1 MITADF
7 VFDLILRI
15 AERFEDEYDC
25 CIRRWLCEEVDG
37 EEIDF
42 ALDGEIETALNCL
55 NIKNRVGVTS
65 VCDATYVI
73 CVSFV
78 VGDELYQRIIV
89 AEEY

>member
-1 MITADF
+1 MITADS

-15 AERFEDEYDC
+15 AERFEDEDNC
-25 CIRRWLCEEVDG
+25 CTRRWMTEEVEG

-55 NIKNRVGVTS
+55 NIKNRVTAVSVYDGVY
-65 VCDATYVI
+65 AI

-78 VGDELYQRIIV
+78 IGDELCQRVIV

>member
-15 AERFEDEYDC
+15 TERFEDEGEC
-25 CIRRWLCEEVDG
+25 CTRRWRTEEIDG
-37 EEIDF
+37 EEINF
-42 ALDGEIETALNCL
+42 VLDGEIKTALNCL
-55 NIKNRVGVTS
+55 NIKNQVCAVGIYDGVY
-65 VCDATYVI
+65 AI

-78 VGDELYQRIIV
+78 IGGELCQRVIV

>member
-1 MITADF
+1 MITADS
-7 VFDLILRI
+7 VFNLILGI
-15 AERFEDEYDC
+15 TERFEDEDEC
-25 CIRRWLCEEVDG
+25 CTRRWTTEEIEG

-55 NIKNRVGVTS
+55 NIKNRVTAVS
-65 VCDATYVI
+65 VYDGTYAI

-78 VGDELYQRIIV
+78 IGDELCQRVII

>member
-1 MITADF
+1 MITADS

-15 AERFEDEYDC
+15 VERFEDEGEC
-25 CIRRWLCEEVDG
+25 CTRRWMTEEVEG

-42 ALDGEIETALNCL
+42 ALDNEIETALNCL
-55 NIKNRVGVTS
+55 NVKNRVTATS
-65 VCDATYVI
+65 VCDGAYVI

-78 VGDELYQRIIV
+78 IDDELYQRVIV